1 MKRRYLTFTIRQ
13 LKAKLSNLSRTTFRI
28 TRNFFKSRLGI
39 DKRDWSRL
47 NKAEIIRVLSYYY
60 AALKPD
66 TSIIKALLTS
76 HHFQPT
82 SPEKFTT
89 VLPQLPSDSGQRWRL
104 IDQADIGELSHS
116 GIQLYSLHFQKVN
129 PGNDRLKILENPDC
143 FIVVAGL
150 AKQQLYVYV
159 SECYLNVKDFCK
171 KIEQQYTQLR
181 TL

>member
-13 LKAKLSNLSRTTFRI
+13 LKAKLSDLSRTTFKI

-39 DKRDWSRL
+39 DKQDWSRL
-47 NKAEIIRVLSYYY
+47 NKAEIIRVLNYYD

-66 TSIIKALLTS
+66 TSIVKAWLTS
-76 HHFQPT
+76 HHFQAT
-82 SPEKFTT
+82 SPENFASR
-89 VLPQLPSDSGQRWRL
+89 LPKLPSDSGQRWRL
-104 IDQADIGELSHS
+104 IDQTRFGELSHS
-116 GIQLYSLHFQKVN
+116 GIYLYTLHFQKVN
-129 PGNDRLKILENPDC
+129 PANDRLKILENPDC

-159 SECYLNVKDFCK
+159 SDCYLNVKDLFK

-181 TL
+181 AL